1 MVRRICQLVGEAPT
15 DALRIL
21 TFSSGALAI
30 ALGGLADYFGSAWLW
45 PLAVVAVVPAVV
57 AGTAWTVRNYRAP
70 DRLAI
75 EWSWDSRLW
84 FIGFIFLCAVTLG
97 GARAMVT
104 DGVGGILLGG
114 PVFLIGVAIL
124 GLVIRH
130 FRKPIRPPDPI
141 VRDRYP
147 WDDEPPPEGWRQ
159 LR

>member
-1 MVRRICQLVGEAPT
+1 MVRRIRQLGTETPT

-21 TFSSGALAI
+21 TFSGGALAV
-30 ALGGLADYFGSAWLW
+30 ALGGLADLFGFVWLW
-45 PLAVVAVVPAVV
+45 PLAVAAVVAAVV

-75 EWSWDSRLW
+75 EWNWDNRFW
-84 FIGFIFLCAVTLG
+84 FIGFAFLCAFTLG
-97 GARAMVT
+97 GLQAMVT
-104 DGVGGILLGG
+104 DGAQGILIGG

-124 GLVIRH
+124 ALVIRH
-130 FRKPIRPPDPI
+130 FRKPIRPADPI
-141 VRDRYP
+141 ARDQYP